1 MFNIVN
7 RNTLKFKVWS
17 EKPLFWQLVK
27 KKENFW
33 TIFRKIFENFLENYA
48 KNLKRVLA
56 DYFLTDYNFI
66 DKVSIFHNMVSI

>member
-33 TIFRKIFENFLENYA
+33 TIFRKLFENFLENYA